1 MKTPQK
7 LWQGVLA
14 RVIIMRDRPQL
25 PERRSATESRHGIG
39 ILAVRARRSFTGA
52 RGQGS
57 CRWNV
62 RQNFCYA
69 RDAPVTSLSERMLR
83 LHGST
88 NAKAQSGNPCQN
100 DELQDS
106 GKDGTIRDDSRV
118 SPRAI
123 ADTKEL

>member
-1 MKTPQK
+1 
-7 LWQGVLA
+7 
-14 RVIIMRDRPQL
+14 
-25 PERRSATESRHGIG
+25 
-39 ILAVRARRSFTGA
+39 
-52 RGQGS
+52 
-57 CRWNV
+57 
-62 RQNFCYA
+62 
-69 RDAPVTSLSERMLR
+69 VTSLSERMIG

-88 NAKAQSGNPCQN
+88 DTKEQSGNPCQN